1 MSYTWSIKFMSRY
14 GIKGYNIL
22 VTSKMK
28 ILADD
33 AEIKYKGV
41 TSIFK
46 LTNNTAYNDMILVQ

>member
-1 MSYTWSIKFMSRY
+1 MSRY